1 MTDNRAELLD
11 TALSAAVRG
20 WHVFPCLPGRKQPA
34 LRANWQGIATTDPT
48 RIRTWWRK
56 IPYNI
61 GIACGPSG
69 LVVLDLDVPGHGV
82 GQAAANVASGAQSLA
97 ELCIQHD
104 EPYPSNTMVVQ
115 TPSGGYHLYYQSPQE
130 RIPNSAGKLAP
141 RVDVRGAGGYVIAR
155 GSRTSEGAYETIR
168 PRTPAPLPAW
178 IGKLARQP
186 DSPLVRPAG
195 PRPISDGS
203 AYADAVL
210 GYEVENVAKAK
221 EGNRNDTLF
230 KSARSLGQ
238 LVAGGVLGVDIVRA
252 ELAQAAETAGLGR
265 VEIARSIES
274 GLKSGARMPRG
285 RSRPASKPSAPEGR
299 WAS

>member
-1 MTDNRAELLD
+1 MIDSRAELLD
-11 TALSAAVRG
+11 AALSTAARG

-34 LRANWQGIATTDPT
+34 LRVNWQEIATTDPA
-48 RIRTWWRK
+48 RIRTWWRQAA
-56 IPYNI
+56 YNI

-69 LVVLDLDVPGHGV
+69 LVVIDLDVPGHGDS
-82 GQAAANVASGAQSLA
+82 QTMANVASGAQSLA
-97 ELCIQHD
+97 ELCIMHD
-104 EPYPSNTMVVQ
+104 EPYPSNTLVVQ

-141 RVDVRGAGGYVIAR
+141 LVDVRGAGGYVIAH

-178 IGKLARQP
+178 IDELARQP
-186 DSPLVRPAG
+186 DGRVIRPAD

-210 GYEVENVAKAK
+210 GYEVENVANATK
-221 EGNRNDTLF
+221 GNRNNTLF

-238 LVAGGVLGVDIVRA
+238 LVAGGVLNADSVRA
-252 ELAQAAETAGLGR
+252 GLAPAAETTGLER
-265 VEIARSIES
+265 AEITRTIES

-285 RSRPASKPSAPEGR
+285 RCLESG
-299 WAS
+299 

>member
-1 MTDNRAELLD
+1 MIESRAELLD
-11 TALSAAVRG
+11 AALSAAARG

-34 LRANWQGIATTDPT
+34 LRVNWQEIATTDPA
-48 RIRTWWRK
+48 RIQSWWNQTA
-56 IPYNI
+56 YNI

-69 LVVLDLDVPGHGV
+69 LIVIDLDVPRPGV
-82 GQAAANVASGAQSLA
+82 DQTIPNVASGAQSLA

-141 RVDVRGAGGYVIAR
+141 RVDVRGIGGYVIAH
-155 GSRTSEGAYETIR
+155 GSRTSQGAYKTIR

-186 DSPLVRPAG
+186 DSPLVRHAD

-203 AYADAVL
+203 AYANAVL
-210 GYEVENVAKAK
+210 GYETETVASATQ
-221 EGNRNDTLF
+221 GNRNDTLF
-230 KSARSLGQ
+230 KSSRSLGQ
-238 LVAGGVLGVDIVRA
+238 LVAGGILNADAVRVA
-252 ELAQAAETAGLGR
+252 LTRAAEATGLGR
-265 VEIARSIES
+265 VEITRTIES

-285 RSRPASKPSAPEGR
+285 RPHSDSQPVRSR
-299 WAS
+299 